1 MQDENTNIYTTQV
14 RFCAIKSGCGSTQ
27 NEINVNGKDMEKVHT
42 KVGSLPKNEEPTNLC
57 ERAMIPKNG
66 VPGPST
72 QQAKMH
78 EP

>member
-1 MQDENTNIYTTQV
+1 MYVVVHKT
-14 RFCAIKSGCGSTQ
+14 RLMW
-27 NEINVNGKDMEKVHT
+27 MEKTWRKFIQKLVAYQKT
-42 KVGSLPKNEEPTNLC
+42 EEPTNLC

-72 QQAKMH
+72 QQEQMH